1 MQSEGTLVHETDRT
15 PGVTAN
21 ARLTGMTGA
30 VIFLLLAAEGITILR
45 VDALVVLH
53 VFIGMVLVPVALLK
67 TATTTYRFVRYYR
80 GDAAYVAKGAPPL
93 VLRVLGPVVVLSTLG
108 VLGTG
113 IAVEWSGPRA
123 HWLLQTHKLV
133 FIAWFAVMTVHVL
146 GHILETPALA
156 VADLSSENRAA
167 VPKAALRVGI
177 LVAAL
182 VAGVALGLL
191 TRDWATTWEHVRK
204 LG

>member
-1 MQSEGTLVHETDRT
+1 
-15 PGVTAN
+15 
-21 ARLTGMTGA
+21 
-30 VIFLLLAAEGITILR
+30 
-45 VDALVVLH
+45 
-53 VFIGMVLVPVALLK
+53 
-67 TATTTYRFVRYYR
+67 
-80 GDAAYVAKGAPPL
+80 
-93 VLRVLGPVVVLSTLG
+93 
-108 VLGTG
+108 
-113 IAVEWSGPRA
+113 
-123 HWLLQTHKLV
+123 LLQTHKLV